1 MFLVAVAFL
10 TVEALADLLQPT
22 LMSLIVDNGVA
33 SQDVGMILRYGGLM
47 LGVAL
52 IGAAGAVG
60 RNILASRTSQLI
72 GQELR
77 GRLYA
82 KVQTRR

>member
-1 MFLVAVAFL
+1 
-10 TVEALADLLQPT
+10 
-22 LMSLIVDNGVA
+22 MSLIVDNGVA

-82 KVQTRR
+82 KVQDVFV